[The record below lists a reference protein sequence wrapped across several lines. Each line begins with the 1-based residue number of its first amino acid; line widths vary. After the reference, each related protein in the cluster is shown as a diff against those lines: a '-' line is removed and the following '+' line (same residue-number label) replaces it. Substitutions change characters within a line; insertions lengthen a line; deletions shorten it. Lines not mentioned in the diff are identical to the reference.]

1 MNNHTVAADDTKGIW
16 QVFFFFFYNNLFLA
30 VLGLCY
36 CESFSLVVARGD
48 DSLVVMHGLL
58 TEGASPVGEHSL

>member
-1 MNNHTVAADDTKGIW
+1 MTHKVYGRSFY
-16 QVFFFFFYNNLFLA
+16 FFNNNLFLA

>member
-1 MNNHTVAADDTKGIW
+1 MAGL
-16 QVFFFFFYNNLFLA
+16 FFFFNNNLFLA